1 MGENF
6 AYAYAALH
14 MLTLHVALAVHVSGY
29 RGLRIACNKHRGD

>member
-14 MLTLHVALAVHVSGY
+14 VLTQHVALAVSGY
-29 RGLRIACNKHRGD
+29 RGLHKACNKHRGD